1 MQTTKTGT
9 DKCKA
14 GLYATLIIKIIYKGD
29 DNLSYLDKD
38 DQPCIYCENISMIF
52 MEDSMHPSCI
62 AGRCWMCQTASGCD
76 CEDFEQVSTEEQ
88 QRRLLYGFE
97 AEDI

>member
-1 MQTTKTGT
+1 
-9 DKCKA
+9 
-14 GLYATLIIKIIYKGD
+14 
-29 DNLSYLDKD
+29 
-38 DQPCIYCENISMIF
+38 MIF